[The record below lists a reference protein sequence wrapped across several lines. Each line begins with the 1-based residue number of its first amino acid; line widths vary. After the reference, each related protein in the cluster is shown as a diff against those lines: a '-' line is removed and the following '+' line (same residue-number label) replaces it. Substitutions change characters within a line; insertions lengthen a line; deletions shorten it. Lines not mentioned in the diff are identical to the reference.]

1 MAGATEGETGKAGK
15 AGEAER
21 WLNPGAL
28 WSARKSLQLRD
39 EYTTTVSNLCA
50 ALNKIHLETGGG
62 IRQGSRGIKGSTR
75 RMRSWTIRLSIAPKN
90 YGNFRPAGCASL
102 KQDDVTVHSQ
112 ATPNPATRVA
122 RRVAIEP
129 IREGACAGDHRV
141 QRSY

>member
-1 MAGATEGETGKAGK
+1 MNTPLQSAYS
-15 AGEAER
+15 AEQDPSGNR
-21 WLNPGAL
+21 WRDSPRLSRHQRQHAPNAL
-28 WSARKSLQLRD
+28 
-39 EYTTTVSNLCA
+39 
-50 ALNKIHLETGGG
+50 
-62 IRQGSRGIKGSTR
+62 
-75 RMRSWTIRLSIAPKN
+75 WTIRLSIAPKN